1 MATFLSMTN
10 DVLARLRESSVATVS
25 ATTYS
30 TLCGKFVN
38 DAKRQVEDAWQWDWL
53 STAVTVTTAGGTSTY
68 TVTGS
73 GRRHR
78 DIDVNDTTNRA
89 RLHLVPAQWI
99 ADQQQLSTTQN
110 GQPVYYA
117 WNGSDGTDSKV
128 ELYPTPDGIYSIK
141 FNMIVPQAD
150 LSADADVITVPADPV
165 VMLAYARALAE
176 RGEDGGLASSEAYAL
191 GKSILA
197 DYISL
202 EQQRNADFDCF
213 VAV

>member
-1 MATFLSMTN
+1 MTYLEAVN
-10 DVLARLRESSVATVS
+10 NVLARLRESSVATVTET
-25 ATTYS
+25 AYS
-30 TLCGKFVN
+30 SLIAKFVQ

-53 STAVTVTTAGGTSTY
+53 STTITVTTAAGTSTY

-78 DIDVNDTTNRA
+78 DIDVNDTTNQA
-89 RLHLVPAQWI
+89 RLANVPIQWI
-99 ADQQQLSTTQN
+99 IDQQQLSTVQTGN
-110 GQPVYYA
+110 PCYYA
-117 WNGSDGTDSKV
+117 WNGSNGTDSKV

-150 LSADADVITVPADPV
+150 LSDGSDVITVPAEPV

-197 DYISL
+197 DYIAL
-202 EQQRNADFDCF
+202 EQQRTPDFDCF

>member
-1 MATFLSMTN
+1 MATYLQLVN

-25 ATTYS
+25 AIPYS
-30 TLCGKFVN
+30 ALIGKFVN

-53 STAVTVTTAGGTSTY
+53 TQTITVATVGGTSTY
-68 TVTGS
+68 VVTGS

-78 DIDVNDTTNRA
+78 DVDVNSPTNNS
-89 RLHLVPAQWI
+89 RLNNVPIRWI
-99 ADQQQLSTTQN
+99 VDQQQLTTVQQ
-110 GQPVYYA
+110 GQPIYYA

-128 ELYPTPDGIYSIK
+128 ELYPTPDGVYSLK
-141 FNMIVPQAD
+141 FNMMVPQVD
-150 LSADADVITVPADPV
+150 LSADGDIITAPSEPV

-176 RGEDGGLASSEAYAL
+176 RGEDGGLPSSEAYAL

-197 DYISL
+197 DFIAL
-202 EQQRNADFDCF
+202 EQQRTPDFESF